1 MRLIQKLLFAVAS
14 AGFVAAAAMAS
25 PAAPK
30 EGVEYLVL
38 PQAQPTDAGNKVEVT
53 EFFTYSCPHCYGF
66 DPVLA
71 EWVKKNADKI
81 VFKRVHVAFH
91 PQDRLLQRLYLT
103 TEALGVAENA
113 HPKVFDTIHAKR
125 QRIGED
131 EGIFNWAEKNGIER
145 AKFIGAYRS
154 FGMQAMVNRS
164 NSLAQAYRID
174 QWPMVAVGG
183 KYMTSPHYA
192 ASGTRPPP
200 SEPEQQKMALQVL
213 DHLVAKV
220 RAENK

>member
-14 AGFVAAAAMAS
+14 VSFAAAGAMAS

-38 PQAQPTDAGNKVEVT
+38 PQAQATESGNKVEVT

-71 EWVKKNADKI
+71 AWVKKNADKI

-91 PQDRLLQRLYLT
+91 EQDRPLQRLYLT
-103 TEALGVAENA
+103 TEALGVAEQT
-113 HPKVFDTIHAKR
+113 HEKVFEAIHPGR
-125 QRIGED
+125 QRLNQD
-131 EGIFNWAEKNGIER
+131 EAVFNWAEKAGIGR
-145 AKFIGAYRS
+145 AKFVDAYRS
-154 FGMQAMVNRS
+154 FGMQSKVNRA
-164 NSLAQAYRID
+164 NALTQAYRID

-192 ASGTRPPP
+192 GSGTQPTPP
-200 SEPEQQKMALQVL
+200 ETEQQKMALQVL

-220 RAENK
+220 RAEKK

>member
-14 AGFVAAAAMAS
+14 VSFAAAGAMAS

-30 EGVEYLVL
+30 EGVEYLTL
-38 PQAQPTDAGNKVEVT
+38 PQAQPTDAGSKVEVT

-91 PQDRLLQRLYLT
+91 EADRPLQRLYLT
-103 TEALGVAENA
+103 TEALGITEQTHA
-113 HPKVFDTIHAKR
+113 KVFDTIHAER
-125 QRIGED
+125 QRLGQD
-131 EGIFNWAEKNGIER
+131 EAVFNWAEKNGIPR
-145 AKFIGAYRS
+145 AKFIDAYRS
-154 FGMQAMVNRS
+154 FGMQSKVNRS
-164 NSLAQAYRID
+164 AALTQAYRID

-192 ASGTRPPP
+192 ASGTQPTPI
-200 SEPEQQKMALQVL
+200 EPEQQKMALQVM

-220 RAENK
+220 RAEKK